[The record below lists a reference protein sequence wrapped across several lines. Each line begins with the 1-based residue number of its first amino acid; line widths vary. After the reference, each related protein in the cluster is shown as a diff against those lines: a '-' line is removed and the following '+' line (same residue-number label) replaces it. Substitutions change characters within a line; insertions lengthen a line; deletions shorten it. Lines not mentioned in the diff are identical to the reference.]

1 MGRTLGRGWG
11 RGLGRGLG
19 GRSRRVRRP
28 SVHGACGGTP
38 GPSVGARVVARA
50 RRATDEGM
58 ATAEY
63 AIATL
68 AAVAFAGVLLVVLK
82 GGQVKALL
90 TGLIAQALGG

>member
-1 MGRTLGRGWG
+1 MGRRRG
-11 RGLGRGLG
+11 RGLA
-19 GRSRRVRRP
+19 RRVARQP
-28 SVHGACGGTP
+28 VHGACGGVRTDR
-38 GPSVGARVVARA
+38 ARVGVTARA
-50 RRATDEGM
+50 RRAADDGM